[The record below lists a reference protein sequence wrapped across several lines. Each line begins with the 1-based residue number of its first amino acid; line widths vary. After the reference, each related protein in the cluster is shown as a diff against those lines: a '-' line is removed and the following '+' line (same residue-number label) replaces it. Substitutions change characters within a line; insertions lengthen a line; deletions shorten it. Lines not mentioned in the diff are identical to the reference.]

1 MMGGMRRILVA
12 TDGSR
17 NSEAAVR
24 FAASLDNGKVAIDA
38 CYIVDYANVGRMG
51 DSAGRGTPDLLQE
64 EGRRALSDARQTA
77 AALDA
82 RIETHLCEGDRVDRI
97 IECAK
102 ELRADTIVIGTRGRH
117 GAVDA
122 IFGSTTRGLFRK
134 AELPIV
140 AVSPTYV
147 PVGHKGIRRI
157 LVGFDGSAA
166 AAEVAEIAYDV
177 ARLYDAEID
186 FVYVIDT
193 DRTPEAANDDAEAL
207 AAMVLGSMAVKA
219 AQRGLRTKQH
229 VIKGPVCETLVTF
242 AKEHGND
249 LIALGTHGR
258 TGFDR
263 LIMGSV
269 AESVAVDSPVPVL
282 VRRHVTHVHA

>member
-1 MMGGMRRILVA
+1 MISAMRRVLIA

-17 NSEAAVR
+17 NSAAAVR
-24 FAASLDNGKVAIDA
+24 FATTLDDGNVELHA
-38 CYIVDYANVGRMG
+38 CYAVDYANVGRIG
-51 DSAGRGTPDLLQE
+51 DSAGSGAPDLLAQ
-64 EGRRALSDARQTA
+64 EGREALSEAQQIAGDAGA
-77 AALDA
+77 HL
-82 RIETHLCEGDRVDRI
+82 ETHLREGDRVETVID
-97 IECAK
+97 CAK
-102 ELRADTIVIGTRGRH
+102 SVRADGIVIGTRGRH

-134 AELPIV
+134 ATLPIV
-140 AVSPTYV
+140 AVSPTYT
-147 PVGHKGIRRI
+147 PVRQKGIHRI

-166 AAEVAEIAYDV
+166 ASEVAEIAYDV
-177 ARLYDAEID
+177 ARMHGAEID

-207 AAMVLGSMAVKA
+207 AAMVLGGIAVKA
-219 AQRGLRTKQH
+219 SMRGLHTKQH
-229 VIKGPVCETLVTF
+229 VIKGPVCETLVAF
-242 AKEHGND
+242 AKQHGND

-263 LIMGSV
+263 LILGSV

-282 VRRHVTHVHA
+282 VKRHVTHAPA

>member
-1 MMGGMRRILVA
+1 MRKVLIA

-17 NSEAAVR
+17 NSAAAVR
-24 FAASLDNGKVAIDA
+24 FATTLDDGNVELHA
-38 CYIVDYANVGRMG
+38 CYAVDYANVGRIG
-51 DSAGRGTPDLLQE
+51 ESAGRGTPDLLAR
-64 EGRRALSDARQTA
+64 EGREALSEARQIA
-77 AALDA
+77 ADA
-82 RIETHLCEGDRVDRI
+82 GAQLRTHLVEGDRVESI
-97 IECAK
+97 IDCAK
-102 ELRADTIVIGTRGRH
+102 SVRADGIVIGTRGRH

-134 AELPIV
+134 ATLPIV
-140 AVSPTYV
+140 AVSPTYA
-147 PVGHKGIRRI
+147 PVQEKGIHRI

-166 AAEVAEIAYDV
+166 ASEVAEIAYDV
-177 ARLYDAEID
+177 ARMHGAEID

-207 AAMVLGSMAVKA
+207 AAMVLGGIAVKA
-219 AQRGLRTKQH
+219 SMRGLHTKQH
-229 VIKGPVCETLVTF
+229 VIKGPVCETLVAF
-242 AKEHGND
+242 AKQHGND

-269 AESVAVDSPVPVL
+269 AESVAVESPVPVL
-282 VRRHVTHVHA
+282 VMRHVTHAPA